1 MPNRV
6 SIPRRFS
13 IFDDHNSTS
22 RLKNCQTMFC
32 GGGHFNK
39 QERILSKI
47 AKEKYQNNAISDQFP
62 ESMN

>member
-32 GGGHFNK
+32 GGGHFKK

-47 AKEKYQNNAISDQFP
+47 AKEKY
-62 ESMN
+62 